1 MYDKKKINKILIV
14 DDSKFNREILTDM
27 LGETYEILEA
37 DNGVAAIEA
46 LYQYGTSISLI
57 LLDIV
62 MPKMDGFEVL
72 AMMNRYHWIEEIP
85 VIVISAENSHSVVDR
100 AYELG
105 AVDYISRPFDEVIV
119 CRRVINTIMLYSK
132 QRRLISMVADQMYES
147 EKSNTLMV
155 SILSHIVEFR
165 NGESGLHVLHIG
177 TMTEM
182 LLKRLRDKTDIYS
195 LDPATISRITKA
207 AAFHDIG
214 KISVSESILNKQGPL
229 TKEEFAIMKTHSM
242 VGAQMLADLPLH
254 NNEPLVKVAYEICRW
269 HHERY
274 DGKGYPDG
282 LKGEEIPISAQVVS
296 IADAYDALIS
306 ERVYKKAY
314 SHERALHMILNGE
327 CGAFNPLLLECLR
340 DIADRIEEELTINS
354 LSRVSE
360 KEINNIVEQLLSH
373 KEIAAS
379 NRTLSMLEEE
389 RTKFQFFTAMESEIQ
404 FEYTVVPSVI
414 TLSDWGAEKLGISRL
429 LVEPEK
435 NMELLTVISREE
447 LEKLDQALRGTTP
460 ECPVLEY
467 EAKLR
472 INGIWRLNKIICRT
486 LWTQG
491 EDPKYNGAIGKI
503 VDIREKEQELR
514 RLKKLASMD
523 SLTNLPNG
531 AYIKKKISRMLEEH
545 PENDYVMVIMDMDC
559 FKMANS
565 ERGHLFGDRILKY
578 LADCLLTNIREDDL
592 AARVGGDEFLVFI
605 HDDGK
610 WGDVVRRIFTTLTGE
625 YEGFR
630 LSVSM
635 GIAKTKIVGRDYQKL
650 YQGADMAL
658 FQAKKKGKGCYA
670 CYDGASCS
678 QEIPTEISPIDQAP
692 EEG

>member
-1 MYDKKKINKILIV
+1 MYNKKKINKILIV
-14 DDSKFNREILTDM
+14 DDSKFNREILADM
-27 LGETYEILEA
+27 LGEKYEILEA
-37 DNGVAAIEA
+37 DNGISAIEA
-46 LYQYGTSISLI
+46 LHRYGTDISLM

-62 MPKMDGFEVL
+62 MPEMDGFEVL

-105 AVDYISRPFDEVIV
+105 AADYISRPFDEMIV

-132 QRRLISMVADQMYES
+132 QKQLVSMVADQMYES

-182 LLKRLRDKTDIYS
+182 LLKRLREKTDAYS
-195 LDPATISRITKA
+195 LDSAKISMISKA

-229 TKEEFAIMKTHSM
+229 TKEEFAVMKTHSM
-242 VGAQMLADLPLH
+242 MGAQMLADLPLH
-254 NNEPLVKVAYEICRW
+254 KNEPLVKVAYEICRW

-314 SHERALHMILNGE
+314 SHEKALHMILNGE
-327 CGAFNPLLLECLR
+327 CGVFNPLLLECLS
-340 DIADRIEEELTINS
+340 DIAGHIEEELTINS
-354 LSRVSE
+354 LGRVSE
-360 KEINNIVEQLLSH
+360 KEINNIVEQLLTQ

-379 NRTLSMLEEE
+379 NRTLNMLEEE
-389 RTKFQFFTAMESEIQ
+389 RTKFQFFTSMESEIQ
-404 FEYTVVPSVI
+404 FEYTVAPSMI
-414 TLSDWGAEKLGISRL
+414 TLSDWGAKKLGISRL
-429 LVEPEK
+429 LMEPEK
-435 NMELLTVISREE
+435 NTELHSVISREE
-447 LEKLDQALRGTTP
+447 LEKLNQELRSATP
-460 ECPVLEY
+460 ECPVVEY
-467 EAKLR
+467 EVKLR
-472 INGIWRLNKIICRT
+472 IDGIWRWNRLICRT

-491 EDPKYNGAIGKI
+491 EEKKYNGAIGKI
-503 VDIREKEQELR
+503 VDIREKEQELH
-514 RLKKLASMD
+514 RLKKEASMD
-523 SLTNLPNG
+523 FLTNLPDTV
-531 AYIKKKISRMLEEH
+531 YLKKKIIHTLTEY
-545 PENDYVMVIMDMDC
+545 PENDYVMVIMDMDS
-559 FKMANS
+559 FKMANR
-565 ERGHLFGDRILKY
+565 ERGYLFGDRILKY
-578 LADCLLTNIREDDL
+578 LADCLLANIREDDL
-592 AARVGGDEFLVFI
+592 AARVGGDEFLVFLR
-605 HDDGK
+605 DDGK
-610 WGDVVRRIFTTLTGE
+610 WDEVIQRIFTSLTGE

-635 GIAKTKIVGRDYQKL
+635 GIAKTETVGRDYQKL

-658 FQAKKKGKGCYA
+658 FQAKKKGNGCYA
-670 CYDGASCS
+670 CYDGQECS
-678 QEIPTEISPIDQAP
+678 QDVPTEISPID
-692 EEG
+692 